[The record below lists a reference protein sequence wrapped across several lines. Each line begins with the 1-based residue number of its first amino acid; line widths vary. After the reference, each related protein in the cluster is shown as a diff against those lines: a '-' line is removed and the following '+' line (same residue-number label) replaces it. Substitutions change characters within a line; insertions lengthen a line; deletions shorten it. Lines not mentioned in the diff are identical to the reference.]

1 MKNIILAILGIGFM
15 VLVVMI
21 FGKDQNQ
28 ETQTGGMIT
37 NGPVLAL
44 SESVWVW
51 DKTLMNDDTTIIPQ
65 KSGAFSISFTK
76 DGNVSGTTDCNGFSG
91 TYTLSGEGVITF
103 GPIAST
109 KMFCEGSQE
118 QVFLNYLST
127 EQRVFFDEAGNLV
140 LLLPYDSGS
149 IIFKKQ

>member
-1 MKNIILAILGIGFM
+1 
-15 VLVVMI
+15 
-21 FGKDQNQ
+21 
-28 ETQTGGMIT
+28 
-37 NGPVLAL
+37 
-44 SESVWVW
+44 
-51 DKTLMNDDTTIIPQ
+51 
-65 KSGAFSISFTK
+65 GAFSISFTK

-91 TYTLSGEGVITF
+91 TYTLSGEGVLTF

-109 KMFCEGSQE
+109 IMFCEGSQE
-118 QVFLNYLST
+118 QIFLNYLST